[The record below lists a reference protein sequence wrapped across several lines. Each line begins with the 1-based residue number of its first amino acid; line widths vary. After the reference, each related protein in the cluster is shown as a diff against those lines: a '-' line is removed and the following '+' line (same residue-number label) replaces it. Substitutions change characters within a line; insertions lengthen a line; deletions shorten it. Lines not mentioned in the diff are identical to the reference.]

1 MLLFQTKLNNQC
13 KTLSLQHQSMLYTL
27 FTKSESY
34 HTINYRFSQ
43 TLKVKDDKVR
53 QYIHLQI

>member
-1 MLLFQTKLNNQC
+1 M
-13 KTLSLQHQSMLYTL
+13 TLSLQHQSMLYKL

-34 HTINYRFSQ
+34 QTINYWFSQ